1 MNRLSVR
8 TWAALAL
15 VLFTATTVRS
25 ADAQKIG
32 IMAGA
37 NFETLADLNA
47 GGLGASFAASTG
59 YHFGV
64 FAGIGAG
71 PLALRPALLY
81 LNSGDIFSGSV
92 GGGFLGLASF
102 NVSYLALPVDIKI
115 SPIPIMYLIGGPE
128 FQLRI
133 SSDDA
138 GFSDNMKSLVARGGV
153 GLGLQISRVFLEG
166 RYICGLSSLKQ
177 DTYTFGGFSVTGGKQ
192 MSNAVRASIGVS
204 F

>member
-15 VLFTATTVRS
+15 VLFTATAVRS

-32 IMAGA
+32 VMAGA

-47 GGLGASFAASTG
+47 GGLGASFSASTG

-81 LNSGDIFSGSV
+81 LNSGDIFNA
-92 GGGFLGLASF
+92 GGFLGLGAF

-138 GFSDNMKSLVARGGV
+138 GFSDNMKSFVARAGV
-153 GLGLQISRVFLEG
+153 GLGFQISRVFLEG
-166 RYICGLSSLKQ
+166 RYIFGLSSLTQ
-177 DTYTFGGFSVTGGKQ
+177 DTYTIGGFTVTGGEQ